1 MRKSC
6 VFYTVFPVFRGYLV
20 RSHFYLFCWPKRVDT
35 GSSQETIMEEW
46 ILFQPLSRL
55 QWLVQK
61 VDLQHATL
69 KIKWCSLASTKL
81 HLGLKITQKMD
92 KINKGIL
99 KSTYKERTKL
109 KLTKNTD
116 SHSLCRDWNPQK
128 RTQTSNPATASQR
141 PEEPVSKTTAD
152 VCVFRSRLT
161 WH

>member
-81 HLGLKITQKMD
+81 PSGLKITQKMD

-109 KLTKNTD
+109 KLK
-116 SHSLCRDWNPQK
+116 K
-128 RTQTSNPATASQR
+128 IQTVTASAEIEILKKEHKPATLQLPAKGQKSQQAR
-141 PEEPVSKTTAD
+141 PQPMSVYSGAG
-152 VCVFRSRLT
+152 
-161 WH
+161 